1 MNQVS
6 VSFLRHSSKQQ
17 LHQAKLYQTHT
28 ATKMCDSFKPNLL
41 FSACNMNFPI
51 FTYSFIFPSLN
62 LLLPSAE
69 LEFVQSR
76 PQESDFRGKFAPS
89 QNNILMGSSHWE
101 RSYHWQ
107 VYPPSPTNNDLTYI
121 LGYLLAVHIACTC
134 KSDIFAK
141 KLQIIL
147 IYLKFVLWSLNGLIF
162 VLRTSGKSY
171 WSVWLAWITM
181 AEVQKPIEL
190 WNQKIVYKTC
200 ITIHLYLGIS
210 SYFYKSWGNM
220 SGIMKVQR
228 I

>member
-1 MNQVS
+1 M
-6 VSFLRHSSKQQ
+6 
-17 LHQAKLYQTHT
+17 Y
-28 ATKMCDSFKPNLL
+28 
-41 FSACNMNFPI
+41 FPI
-51 FTYSFIFPSLN
+51 FTHFFTFPSLN

-181 AEVQKPIEL
+181 AEVQKPIEI
-190 WNQKIVYKTC
+190 WNQKIK
-200 ITIHLYLGIS
+200 
-210 SYFYKSWGNM
+210 YFENM
-220 SGIMKVQR
+220 YYYSFVPWR
-228 I
+228 IFFFL